1 MLRGFENLDSIV
13 DKTNNRYLNEPG
25 QYVLEI
31 DVMKH
36 KDGSDN
42 PSKPNAAYVIA
53 ECSIVESDND
63 NFRKGAKV
71 SICYDIMRNQ
81 YNRRDALRFIASASG
96 ESQIT
101 KHVKDMEFLS
111 YVFGPEQ
118 PLSGKQVKASVYYKD
133 GMDNFAIS
141 EFSPVSE

>member
-25 QYVLEI
+25 EYVLEI

-42 PSKPNAAYVIA
+42 PSKSNAVYFIA
-53 ECSIVESDND
+53 ECHIVESDNA

-71 SICYDIMRNQ
+71 SVCYDIMRNS
-81 YNRRDALRFIASASG
+81 YNKRDAISFVASASG

-101 KHVKDMEFLS
+101 DHVKDMEFLS
-111 YVFGPEQ
+111 YVFGPKQ
-118 PLSGKQVKASVYYKD
+118 PLTGKRVKASVYYKD

-141 EFSPVSE
+141 TFSPVSE